1 MYDSCRFCTTAGQP
15 GMQGKSNFYDEQEQE
30 GKSKCLLFTIC
41 YFNYLIPFGILLFA
55 ISRLKL
61 FLAFAICF
69 LTKKPK
75 SKTTETCSR
84 NTQIRVYSS
93 SSSSSISSES
103 SPPSSSNIR
112 DNVVSVQSAWFQ

>member
-1 MYDSCRFCTTAGQP
+1 MCVALP

-84 NTQIRVYSS
+84 NTQNYYRANTTLSQPELD
-93 SSSSSISSES
+93 ISNQFLSKLE
-103 SPPSSSNIR
+103 NMVLKYF
-112 DNVVSVQSAWFQ
+112 D